1 MRIILFKIPNILF
14 LKIVSI
20 FCASLVPLLVTGSF
34 LPDLVVSLLS
44 LWFLY
49 YSLKYKI
56 YYIYRNIY
64 FYIFISFWLVCILSS
79 LLSDDIL
86 FSLKGSLFYVRIG
99 IFALLIS
106 YLIDQNK
113 KILDYFYYAFL
124 ITFSSLIIDG
134 YFQYFTGFNLF
145 GYKLSSFYRVSS
157 FFGKELILGSYLARL
172 FPLLFALFVVRSNK
186 HPLEVY
192 FISILFVLIDV
203 LIFIA
208 GERASFAL
216 LNLSSLFIIFFISNY
231 KWLRVGVFIISL
243 TIIIFL
249 INKDERLY
257 DRYIKSPSDSMGFVL
272 SKETES
278 LKPHKKYIFTSVHD
292 SLIKTAWNM
301 FLDKPILGHGPKLF
315 RIKCH
320 NSKYASGLNPCD
332 VHPHNFYAQLLA
344 ETGILGFLFLAGVF
358 CYFVYLSLKHIFEYF
373 IHKNFFLSDYQICLL
388 AGLLIT
394 IWPITSNG
402 NIFTNHL
409 MLLYSLQMGFFK
421 KKM

>member
-1 MRIILFKIPNILF
+1 
-14 LKIVSI
+14 
-20 FCASLVPLLVTGSF
+20 
-34 LPDLVVSLLS
+34 
-44 LWFLY
+44 
-49 YSLKYKI
+49 
-56 YYIYRNIY
+56 
-64 FYIFISFWLVCILSS
+64 
-79 LLSDDIL
+79 
-86 FSLKGSLFYVRIG
+86 
-99 IFALLIS
+99 
-106 YLIDQNK
+106 
-113 KILDYFYYAFL
+113 
-124 ITFSSLIIDG
+124 
-134 YFQYFTGFNLF
+134 
-145 GYKLSSFYRVSS
+145 
-157 FFGKELILGSYLARL
+157 
-172 FPLLFALFVVRSNK
+172 LFVVRSNK

-243 TIIIFL
+243 TVIIFL

-421 KKM
+421 KKL